1 MDRFT
6 IGAEKIFLDGL
17 ASVEL
22 RVPIEYRLTS
32 DLFSRAYD
40 IVPGNGD
47 EFFDFGEGDGTIDP
61 ETFQLFGD
69 RDGELA
75 NISAIFK
82 AVIMEGPNFLFTA
95 GVGVTA
101 PTAQDVNY
109 GLDFQNI
116 LITYDALPGL
126 EVLAASYLL
135 DVNVSNET
143 TYISPFLAWLWLP
156 TDRLFHQGFLQV
168 EVAAN
173 LSTVLMRDFG
183 SIGLAAFEEDFALVE
198 LALNLPDGA
207 EVDLHAQTLMRLN
220 LGLGYLLVDNPR
232 NRWLRQLAALF
243 EIHYTTLLQD
253 GNLSQIP
260 LALFLTDIFGNVT
273 AIDAFDPVLGN
284 LNNRMDIVNV
294 AAGLSATVGK
304 TVVTHG
310 VVVPVRGQDN
320 RGFDFEYNLQVQ
332 RPF

>member
-1 MDRFT
+1 
-6 IGAEKIFLDGL
+6 
-17 ASVEL
+17 
-22 RVPIEYRLTS
+22 
-32 DLFSRAYD
+32 
-40 IVPGNGD
+40 
-47 EFFDFGEGDGTIDP
+47 
-61 ETFQLFGD
+61 
-69 RDGELA
+69 
-75 NISAIFK
+75 
-82 AVIMEGPNFLFTA
+82 
-95 GVGVTA
+95 
-101 PTAQDVNY
+101 
-109 GLDFQNI
+109 
-116 LITYDALPGL
+116 
-126 EVLAASYLL
+126 LAASYLL
-135 DVNVSNET
+135 DVKVSNET

-168 EVAAN
+168 EVATN
-173 LSTVLMRDFG
+173 PSTVLMRDFG

-198 LALNLPDGA
+198 WAINFPDGA

-243 EIHYTTLLQD
+243 EVHYTTLLQD
-253 GNLSQIP
+253 ANLSQIP
-260 LALFLTDIFGNVT
+260 LDLFLTDIFGNVT
-273 AIDAFDPVLGN
+273 AIDAFDPILGN